1 MKRYAGQRALYEAIS
16 RTRAKSRRRSI
27 LERLHTGNG
36 NKAVETAD
44 TPVVEEAKPQV
55 VPVEPVRPPTERPV
69 AEKPPAPVVKPVR
82 PVERPDPPARPA
94 HSWLRPKAVQLHDGR
109 VEISVPYPIGVTIVL
124 VAILLVLGAFRLGQM
139 QGGSGLGAVKSM
151 LPGKATMDKE
161 PAPEGTANRTTPIAV
176 EPRTDV
182 PAPAPKPEA
191 DASAVDPAAQGN
203 NVIVLAQYSK
213 SEDLEEVKTYFAG
226 HGIAT
231 RVIAIPVLREY
242 LTSQHLDTKVLG
254 DRGGFVLVTAD
265 CYDNPQTPG
274 TKGDEV
280 KKKIVKLGRDYKAR
294 PGFEKFAPNY
304 FSDAYP
310 MKIRP

>member
-27 LERLHTGNG
+27 LERLHPGNG

-55 VPVEPVRPPTERPV
+55 APVKPPTERPV
-69 AEKPPAPVVKPVR
+69 AEKPPAPVVKLAR
-82 PVERPDPPARPA
+82 PVERPDPATRPA

-109 VEISVPYPIGVTIVL
+109 VEISVPYPVGITVVL
-124 VAILLVLGAFRLGQM
+124 VAILLVLAAFRLGQM
-139 QGGSGLGAVKSM
+139 QRGSGLEAIKGT
-151 LPGKATMDKE
+151 LPGKAKMDKE
-161 PAPEGTANRTTPIAV
+161 PAPEATANRTTPIAV
-176 EPRTDV
+176 EPRKDV
-182 PAPAPKPEA
+182 LPEAPKPEI
-191 DASAVDPAAQGN
+191 DASAVSPATQGN

-213 SEDLEEVKTYFAG
+213 SEDLEEVKTYFTG

-254 DRGGFVLVTAD
+254 NRDGFVLVTAD

-280 KKKIVKLGRDYKAR
+280 RKKIVELGRGYKAK
-294 PGFEKFAPNY
+294 PNFEKFAPNY

-310 MKIRP
+310 MKIRN